1 MHSQRIFVT
10 GAGQMGSGIAQV
22 AAASGY
28 QVKLYDI
35 TLDIASKAK
44 EKIQT
49 GLQRQAQKGRI
60 TPEAVTAT
68 LSFIT
73 PVAQL
78 EEAADCEVAIE
89 AVSEETE
96 IKKKVFAGL
105 AAVMRKD
112 AILASNTSSISITKI
127 GSFTDTPE
135 RVVGMHFF
143 NPVPAM
149 KLVEIVRGLRTSEKT
164 VATAQALGESMGKI
178 AVVCKDS
185 PGFIVNRLFDPM
197 LNEAAYLVQE
207 GVASPEAIDLAMQN
221 GLNHPM
227 GPLKLIDMIGID
239 IIYAVMEVLH
249 YDTGDQKY
257 RPCPLLK
264 QMIDAGLLGRKTGK
278 GFYDYE

>member
-1 MHSQRIFVT
+1 MHIQRIFVT

-73 PVAQL
+73 QVAQL

>member
-1 MHSQRIFVT
+1 MSR
-10 GAGQMGSGIAQV
+10 
-22 AAASGY
+22 
-28 QVKLYDI
+28 
-35 TLDIASKAK
+35 
-44 EKIQT
+44 
-49 GLQRQAQKGRI
+49 GLGDVYKRQ
-60 TPEAVTAT
+60 
-68 LSFIT
+68 
-73 PVAQL
+73 
-78 EEAADCEVAIE
+78 
-89 AVSEETE
+89 
-96 IKKKVFAGL
+96 
-105 AAVMRKD
+105 VMRKD

-264 QMIDAGLLGRKTGK
+264 QMIDALSLIHI
-278 GFYDYE
+278 